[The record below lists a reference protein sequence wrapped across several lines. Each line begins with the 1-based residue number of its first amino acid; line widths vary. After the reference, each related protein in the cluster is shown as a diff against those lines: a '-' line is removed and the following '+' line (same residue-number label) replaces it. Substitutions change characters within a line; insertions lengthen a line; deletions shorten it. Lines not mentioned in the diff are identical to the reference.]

1 MGERVRRSPR
11 FEDEG
16 GAVIIMWEKRRK
28 VEVKSRVLGA
38 LEGVVA
44 DFCFSAPH

>member
-1 MGERVRRSPR
+1 MGERARRSPR

-28 VEVKSRVLGA
+28 VEVKRVGYWA
-38 LEGVVA
+38 LLRE
-44 DFCFSAPH
+44 